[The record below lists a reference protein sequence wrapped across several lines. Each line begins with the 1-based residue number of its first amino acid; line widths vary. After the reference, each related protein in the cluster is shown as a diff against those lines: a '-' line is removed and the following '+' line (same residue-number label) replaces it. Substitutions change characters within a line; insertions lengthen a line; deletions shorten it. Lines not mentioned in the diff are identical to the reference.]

1 MHQAAQRLKS
11 QRKNFFLFFFF
22 FFKSTNVANTVM
34 IYVAEGA
41 LRKLISLEDKRDG
54 LSSWLWNPFS
64 TPLYFHELV

>member
-1 MHQAAQRLKS
+1 
-11 QRKNFFLFFFF
+11 
-22 FFKSTNVANTVM
+22 M

-41 LRKLISLEDKRDG
+41 LRKLISPEDKRDG